1 MGASIFDSISTGN
14 ILSNIGNTG
23 LQSGDVAAIFIAT
36 KVAEEKRQREAEEKA
51 LRERE
56 RKLIIGGSLLV
67 GTVLV
72 AIIIYLINNKIKT
85 RGQ

>member
-1 MGASIFDSISTGN
+1 MSFLAQQGLKEIKQQEVDPDKI
-14 ILSNIGNTG
+14 ILKI
-23 LQSGDVAAIFIAT
+23 
-36 KVAEEKRQREAEEKA
+36 EKREAEEKA

-72 AIIIYLINNKIKT
+72 AIIIYLINNKIKP

>member
-1 MGASIFDSISTGN
+1 MAAASIFDSISTGD

-23 LQSGDVAAIFIAT
+23 LQSEDVAAIFIAT
-36 KVAEEKRQREAEEKA
+36 KVAEENRKKQAEEKA

-56 RKLIIGGSLLV
+56 RRLIIGGSLLV

-72 AIIIYLINNKIKT
+72 AIIIYIINNKLKT
-85 RGQ
+85 RG